1 MEERMH
7 MRPYLF
13 RNRSMSRSSPR
24 SPRELSRRLS
34 LPTVWT
40 SSRNSE
46 TSPPL
51 PSAPVPTAPG
61 PRSIATSTLPV
72 TRQQSFLRRRRR
84 SLRRSL
90 PSLSTF
96 FRRGVD
102 RRSADRRS
110 VDRRSVG
117 QTRTEQREAGRRNS
131 IDVANANCTES
142 KDADDRDAQVTSSP
156 PTTATTKTAQKD
168 GAKQKSKSK
177 KRYYSYIMHD
187 NVRFDRRC

>member
-1 MEERMH
+1 

-46 TSPPL
+46 TPPPL
-51 PSAPVPTAPG
+51 PSAAVPTAPS
-61 PRSIATSTLPV
+61 PSVSTPTLPV
-72 TRQQSFLRRRRR
+72 TRQPSFFRRRRR

-90 PSLSTF
+90 PSLPTF
-96 FRRGVD
+96 FRRGID
-102 RRSADRRS
+102 RRNA
-110 VDRRSVG
+110 DRRSVG
-117 QTRTEQREAGRRNS
+117 QTRTEQREPARRNS
-131 IDVANANCTES
+131 NDVPNANSTES
-142 KDADDRDAQVTSSP
+142 KDTDDGDAQVTSSL

-187 NVRFDRRC
+187 NVRFDRRS